1 MRFRT
6 VIFDCDSTLSA
17 IEGID
22 ELARE
27 QRDQIAELTSDA
39 MAGRLPLEAVYGRR
53 LELIRPTRAAL
64 DALGDHYIRA
74 QVRGAVD
81 VVRALLATGVVVQIL
96 SGGLAPAVR
105 RFAQVLGIPSA
116 RVAAVE
122 VYFDDSGGYAGFD
135 TDSPLARSGGK
146 LTWITAHQAELP
158 RPILLVGDG
167 VTDLE
172 ARPAV
177 DCFAAFAG
185 VVRRPE
191 VVKAADLVL
200 AGPSL
205 SDVLPLV
212 LPLR

>member
-1 MRFRT
+1 MHFRT
-6 VIFDCDSTLSA
+6 VVFDCDSTLSA

-27 QRDQIAELTSDA
+27 HRNRIAALTDDA

-74 QVRGAVD
+74 QVPGAAE
-81 VVRALLATGVVVQIL
+81 VVRRLHDAGVVVQVL

-105 RFAQVLGIPSA
+105 HFTLTLGIA
-116 RVAAVE
+116 AERVAAVE
-122 VYFDDSGGYAGFD
+122 VYFDAAGGYLGFD
-135 TDSPLARSGGK
+135 ADSPLARSGGK
-146 LTWITAHQAELP
+146 RAWIAARDAELP

-167 VTDLE
+167 MTDLE

-185 VVRRPE
+185 VVRRPD

-212 LPLR
+212 LPMK

>member
-1 MRFRT
+1 MRFAT
-6 VIFDCDSTLSA
+6 VVFDCDSTLSA

-27 QRDQIAELTSDA
+27 HRDQIAGLTSDA

-53 LELIRPTRAAL
+53 LALIRPTRADL
-64 DALGDHYIRA
+64 EALGDHYIRA
-74 QVRGAVD
+74 QVRGAAD
-81 VVRALLATGVVVQIL
+81 TVRALLATGVVVQIL

-105 RFAQVLGIPSA
+105 RFARALGVA
-116 RVAAVE
+116 AERVAAVE
-122 VYFDDSGGYAGFD
+122 VHFDEAGEYTGFD

-146 LTWITAHQAELP
+146 QAWITANQAQLP

-177 DCFAAFAG
+177 DCFAAFTG
-185 VVRRPE
+185 VVARPE
-191 VVKAADLVL
+191 VVRQADMVL
-200 AGPSL
+200 PGPSL

-212 LPLR
+212 LPLK